1 MFKKRLLPLLFSL
14 LFISGCTPLLNPDI
28 ATQSISVED
37 DDELDELLAETE
49 ASKEESTEA
58 ATEATTED
66 SGAAASASSEP
77 SQDSASAENSTAST
91 ASASQ
96 AAPAQ
101 DNATPSIAKAGQA
114 TATPAPEQATATP
127 TPATPSQATATPSQA
142 TATPSQATA
151 TPAPAATTQET
162 PAATPVQRNLGNC
175 GKAYE
180 KAAKDFNANYNNYK
194 YDLIYSD
201 DDNTP
206 ELVIDTGKKVTVY
219 TFASGKA
226 RCIVRNENNAKWKY
240 GTTSFCYAPKKALFF
255 ENTNNWFGCFMEDRG
270 VGDGSML
277 CTYSITNMNIYPKVS
292 EVVPSEGSE
301 TSDPSK
307 PAEYSGPNSSSQSAE
322 QTQNKV
328 MELINYD
335 WQRVQGTMDFN
346 TLLAKLEELGV

>member
-127 TPATPSQATATPSQA
+127 TPATPSQATATP
-142 TATPSQATA
+142 
-151 TPAPAATTQET
+151 APAATTQET
-162 PAATPVQRNLGNC
+162 PATTPVQRNLGNC

-219 TFASGKA
+219 TFANGKA

>member
-101 DNATPSIAKAGQA
+101 DNAIPSTAKAGQA

-127 TPATPSQATATPSQA
+127 TPATPSQATATP
-142 TATPSQATA
+142 
-151 TPAPAATTQET
+151 APAATTQET
-162 PAATPVQRNLGNC
+162 PATTPVQRNLGNC

-335 WQRVQGTMDFN
+335 WQRVQGTMDYN

>member
-101 DNATPSIAKAGQA
+101 DNAIPSTAKAGQA

-127 TPATPSQATATPSQA
+127 TPATPSQATATPS
-142 TATPSQATA
+142 
-151 TPAPAATTQET
+151 PAATTQET
-162 PAATPVQRNLGNC
+162 PATTPVQRNLGNC

-335 WQRVQGTMDFN
+335 WQRVQGTMDYN

>member
-101 DNATPSIAKAGQA
+101 DNAIPSTAKAGQA

-127 TPATPSQATATPSQA
+127 TPATPSQATATP
-142 TATPSQATA
+142 
-151 TPAPAATTQET
+151 APAATTQET
-162 PAATPVQRNLGNC
+162 PATTPVQRNLGNC

>member
-101 DNATPSIAKAGQA
+101 DNAIPSTAKAGQA
-114 TATPAPEQATATP
+114 TATPAPEQTTATP
-127 TPATPSQATATPSQA
+127 TP
-142 TATPSQATA
+142 ATPSQATA

-162 PAATPVQRNLGNC
+162 PATTPVQRNLGSL
-175 GKAYE
+175 GKAYVD
-180 KAAKDFNANYNNYK
+180 AAKYYSGNYSNLK
-194 YDLIYSD
+194 YDLIYFD
-201 DDNTP
+201 EDNTP
-206 ELVIDTGKKVTVY
+206 ELVIDTGKRVTIY
-219 TFASGKA
+219 TFANSKA
-226 RCIVRNENNAKWKY
+226 RCITRNENNAKWKY
-240 GTTSFCYAPKKALFF
+240 GTTAVCYAPKKGMIFT
-255 ENTNNWFGCFMEDRG
+255 NTNNWG
-270 VGDGSML
+270 GDISVDLKDGSGSML
-277 CTYSITNMNIYPKVS
+277 V
-292 EVVPSEGSE
+292 
-301 TSDPSK
+301 
-307 PAEYSGPNSSSQSAE
+307 
-322 QTQNKV
+322 
-328 MELINYD
+328 NYAIKK
-335 WQRVQGTMDFN
+335 F
-346 TLLAKLEELGV
+346 LEK

>member
-101 DNATPSIAKAGQA
+101 DNVTPSIAKAGQA

-127 TPATPSQATATPSQA
+127 TPATPSQATATP
-142 TATPSQATA
+142 
-151 TPAPAATTQET
+151 APAATTQET
-162 PAATPVQRNLGNC
+162 PATTPVQRNLGNC

-219 TFASGKA
+219 TFANGKA

>member
-37 DDELDELLAETE
+37 DEELDELLAETE

-101 DNATPSIAKAGQA
+101 DNAIPSTAKAGQA

-127 TPATPSQATATPSQA
+127 TPATPSQATATP
-142 TATPSQATA
+142 
-151 TPAPAATTQET
+151 APAATTQET
-162 PAATPVQRNLGNC
+162 PATTPVQRNLGNC

-335 WQRVQGTMDFN
+335 WQRVQGTMDYN

>member
-66 SGAAASASSEP
+66 SGAASSASSEP

-101 DNATPSIAKAGQA
+101 DNAIPSTAKAGQA

-127 TPATPSQATATPSQA
+127 TPATPSQATATPAS
-142 TATPSQATA
+142 
-151 TPAPAATTQET
+151 AATTQET
-162 PAATPVQRNLGNC
+162 PATTRVQRNLGNC

-219 TFASGKA
+219 TFANGKA

-307 PAEYSGPNSSSQSAE
+307 PAEYSGPNSASQSAE